1 MTLAGSSGRF
11 NLISP
16 MPQLPYDSELE
27 YVVKESGVV
36 GNLSTGIASATNYKE
51 NQSVPVITCSDSVDG
66 CFIGGIFDGKNFFW
80 GVSERK
86 GGFSMVKFKFDV
98 ENQVY
103 SDIVFSS
110 SNCNGEINSEQ
121 IAISPTILP
130 LDKEW
135 RIFGGER
142 TQLVGYCAIFKIVF
156 IGLEEEIVAEI
167 IPVRIGT
174 VGYLYDKVNRRFLEG
189 EMTGYLIP
197 GPDKKDKI

>member
-1 MTLAGSSGRF
+1 MSIFIGNEKMTLAGSSGRF

-36 GNLSTGIASATNYKE
+36 GNLSTRIVGPVNIKLWASATNYKE
-51 NQSVPVITCSDSVDG
+51 NQSVPVITCSDNVDG

-135 RIFGGER
+135 RIFGGEK
-142 TQLVGYCAIFKIVF
+142 TQLVGDCAIFKIVF
-156 IGLEEEIVAEI
+156 IEIEEI
-167 IPVRIGT
+167 
-174 VGYLYDKVNRRFLEG
+174 
-189 EMTGYLIP
+189 MC
-197 GPDKKDKI
+197 